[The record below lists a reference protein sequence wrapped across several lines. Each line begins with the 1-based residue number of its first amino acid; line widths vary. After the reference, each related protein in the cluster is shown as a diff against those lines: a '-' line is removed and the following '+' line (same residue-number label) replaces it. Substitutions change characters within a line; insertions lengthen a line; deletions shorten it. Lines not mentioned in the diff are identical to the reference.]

1 MFYFK
6 DTKQVTVYFADSSS
20 AVWSVD
26 NPVFEKVC
34 DLCKRSEWIEIEILR
49 NKAKAL
55 MNNEVEIK
63 NNKLIIKTE
72 NKDVTIDLEN
82 NKDPIISF
90 IKLLKDKGTIDTE
103 IERIKPFLHNMFQN
117 PFINAVEEIYDYCKA
132 MDFEITEDGCFIAYK
147 NVRSDLGSIWDKGK
161 TKHTIGEVTK
171 VTCFDT
177 DRNKTCSNGL
187 HFCSKEYLK
196 CYWGDVTLA
205 VKVNPKH
212 VVAIPVDYNNQK
224 GRCCEYIPI
233 GILDKDAELATTDI
247 EKMTNDTVKVIKS
260 NKGGRINE
268 TASLMRTHKDV
279 FKVANIMMISVE
291 TVRRNIRKYKQAYK

>member
-103 IERIKPFLHNMFQN
+103 IERIKPFLYNMFQN

-147 NVRSDLGSIWDKGK
+147 NVRSDLGSIYDAGK
-161 TKHTIGEVTK
+161 TKHVIGEVTK
-171 VTCFDT
+171 VTEFDT
-177 DRNKTCSNGL
+177 DRYTHCSQGL
-187 HFCSKEYLK
+187 HFCSKAYLSN
-196 CYWGDVTLA
+196 YGGDTTIA

-212 VVAIPVDYNNQK
+212 VASIPTDYKFQK
-224 GRCCEYIPI
+224 GRCTEYTTI
-233 GILDKDAELATTDI
+233 GILSKDGTLSTTNI
-247 EKMTNDTVKVIKS
+247 EALTDNKVKIVKTKAK
-260 NKGGRINE
+260 NWHRGR
-268 TASLMRTHKDV
+268 
-279 FKVANIMMISVE
+279 
-291 TVRRNIRKYKQAYK
+291 

>member
-20 AVWSVD
+20 AVWSID
-26 NPVFEKVC
+26 NSAFEKVC
-34 DLCKRSEWIEIEILR
+34 DLCKHSEWVEIEILH

-63 NNKLIIKTE
+63 NNELVIKTE

-147 NVRSDLGSIWDKGK
+147 NVRSDLGSIWDNGK

-233 GILDKDAELATTDI
+233 GILDEDAELATTDI
-247 EKMTNDTVKVIKS
+247 EKMTNDTVKVVKS